1 MLHQAYFLET
11 DAAQTLGLRLLPKRT
26 WWPVLVVPRALCV
39 FEALPCR
46 GLSWLERGQFARTQ
60 AKRLAPFAQTG
71 FNACVR
77 GDTLMLWLWDQAEL
91 RQAAQAIQLNPRRTR
106 LWAEPL
112 LRQAPV
118 GSGDRQLPCQGG
130 TDLQTVTRGAIVA
143 SRWQAGST
151 ISETSALRTWPWA
164 WELAQQKLA
173 AITATN
179 TRAVGSAWSGPALA
193 RLASVAT
200 LVGTASFA
208 AYWGTQ
214 VLGAREQ
221 LQKLQSEADGSTQR
235 LGDLAGLRSRS
246 NSGLDWLKRYEQL
259 SLGLQAPELLNAL
272 APVFE
277 RHGVVIKELEAKEGE
292 VKLVL
297 ASAGSDIDLPALLKA
312 LKTTPGLDNVQLRAG
327 LDFSQATFS
336 LRASGFMRAAA
347 WPAKKGTGD
356 GG

>member
-1 MLHQAYFLET
+1 MLHQAYLLEI
-11 DAAQTLGLRLLPKRT
+11 DAAQTLGLRQLPQRT

-46 GLSWLERGQFARTQ
+46 GLPWRERGQFARMQ

-77 GDTLMLWLWDQAEL
+77 GNTLMLWFWDQAEV
-91 RQAAQAIQLNPRRTR
+91 RQAAQALKLNPQRTR

-112 LRQAPV
+112 LRPVPV
-118 GSGDRQLPCQGG
+118 GSGQRQLACLGG
-130 TDLQTVTRGAIVA
+130 TDVQTVAQGAIVA
-143 SRWQAGST
+143 SRWQPGGTAAAT
-151 ISETSALRTWPWA
+151 ALRTWPWA
-164 WELAQQKLA
+164 WELGRQKLA
-173 AITATN
+173 AVVATDSLG
-179 TRAVGSAWSGPALA
+179 TGSIGSGPALA

-221 LQKLQSEADGSTQR
+221 LQKLQDEADRSTQR
-235 LGDLAGLRSRS
+235 LGDLAGLRSQS
-246 NSGLDWLKRYEQL
+246 NSGVDWLKRYEQL
-259 SLGLQAPELLNAL
+259 TLGLQWPELLNAL
-272 APVFE
+272 APVLE
-277 RHGVVIKELEAKEGE
+277 RHGVVIKEMEAKEGE

-312 LKTTPGLDNVQLRAG
+312 LKTTPGLDTVQLRAG

-336 LRASGFMRAAA
+336 LRASGFMRASA
-347 WPAKKGTGD
+347 WPVKKGAGN